1 MNRFVVRVMLVT
13 TAVMAAA
20 PARARAQTAIT
31 PGMAQATFD
40 TAWAR
45 IDRTFY
51 DTAFLN
57 TRWKVLRDSLRPI
70 AIRCKTNADLRA
82 VLQTLIAS
90 VGVSHFGLIAQ
101 EISPALNEHPAAS
114 SGGSGQAAAGTNGR
128 PPAPGGGASGDI
140 GASLRLA
147 GDLLVVS
154 AVDSGG
160 AAWKAGVRPGNEV
173 RRIDDF
179 RTTDAMAQLTQ
190 IADPHVARQAKLT
203 AVMHANSSL
212 TGRVGDTVTLGLDSG
227 PKGRLVPIVRQPV
240 RGVMSK
246 LGNLPPLN
254 ARLDVSEQAVGGR
267 HIGVIKFSVWL
278 PALSAGL
285 DSAFDRFRNADAIVI
300 DLRGNPGGLGCMVS
314 LVAGHVLDSSYAL
327 GFLRQRNI
335 TLHFNANPQPHVY
348 HGPVVV
354 LVDALT
360 GSTSE
365 FFAAGLQALGRARVV
380 GDTSAGAA
388 LPAVLDRLP
397 NGDVMMHVVADLVDP
412 KGRRV
417 EGVGVIPDETVPL
430 TESSLSAGRDDAMLA
445 ALRWAAAQPRLSQE

>member
-1 MNRFVVRVMLVT
+1 
-13 TAVMAAA
+13 
-20 PARARAQTAIT
+20 
-31 PGMAQATFD
+31 
-40 TAWAR
+40 
-45 IDRTFY
+45 
-51 DTAFLN
+51 
-57 TRWKVLRDSLRPI
+57 
-70 AIRCKTNADLRA
+70 
-82 VLQTLIAS
+82 
-90 VGVSHFGLIAQ
+90 
-101 EISPALNEHPAAS
+101 
-114 SGGSGQAAAGTNGR
+114 
-128 PPAPGGGASGDI
+128 
-140 GASLRLA
+140 
-147 GDLLVVS
+147 VVS

-160 AAWKAGVRPGNEV
+160 AAWKAGVRPGDQV
-173 RRIDDF
+173 RRIDEF

-212 TGRVGDTVTLGLDSG
+212 TGRVGDTITLGLTAG
-227 PKGRLVPIVRQPV
+227 ANVRVVPIPRQPV

-254 ARLDVSEQAVGGR
+254 ARLDVSEHVVSGR

-285 DSAFDRFRNADAIVI
+285 DSAFDRFRNADGIVI
-300 DLRGNPGGLGCMVS
+300 DLRGNPGGLGSMVS
-314 LVAGHVLDSSYAL
+314 LVAGHLMDSASAL
-327 GFLRQRNI
+327 GYLRQRNI
-335 TLHFNANPQPHVY
+335 TLHFSANPQLHVY

-354 LVDALT
+354 LIDPLT

-365 FFAAGLQALGRARVV
+365 FFAAGLQALGRAHVV

-445 ALRWAAAQPRLSQE
+445 ALRWAAAQPRLTQD